1 MNFFFFFDKSLELMN
16 YAIYV
21 KPVFSLNIM
30 AKDGGIAMS
39 RGHTFIYLL

>member
-1 MNFFFFFDKSLELMN
+1 MQYMLNRSFFF
-16 YAIYV
+16 
-21 KPVFSLNIM
+21 NIM